1 LFPYRFVPILLHA
14 PSKFRREDML
24 DLSLGLTNKRTRIMK
39 SYCWMLLL
47 LLVFVGCGG
56 GETGPGEAAESETDV
71 SGELSDEDMAAEKEL
86 K

>member
-1 LFPYRFVPILLHA
+1 
-14 PSKFRREDML
+14 
-24 DLSLGLTNKRTRIMK
+24 MK

-47 LLVFVGCGG
+47 LVFVGCSG

>member
-1 LFPYRFVPILLHA
+1 
-14 PSKFRREDML
+14 
-24 DLSLGLTNKRTRIMK
+24 MK